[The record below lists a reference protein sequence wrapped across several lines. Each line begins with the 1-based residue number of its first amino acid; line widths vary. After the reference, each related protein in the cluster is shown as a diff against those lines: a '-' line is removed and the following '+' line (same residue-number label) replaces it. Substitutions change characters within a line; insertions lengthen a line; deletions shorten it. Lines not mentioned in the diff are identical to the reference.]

1 MKSIF
6 SVLAILIA
14 TGCLAQGPS
23 DSIQADDRYLEDQFY
38 MGITYNF
45 LLQQP
50 TGVTQRSLSYGLQ
63 MGLIKD
69 IPINSKRTSAIGLG
83 MGYGVYSYYSNLLAS
98 ELGNSIS
105 YSVIDSDTDF
115 VRNKVET
122 HLVEFPVE
130 YRWRNSTPTEY
141 KFWRIYTGIKFA
153 YLLAARSKFI
163 TNTEKIGFSNS
174 DVNKFQYGISVNFG
188 YNTFNLQAYYA
199 LNNLFKDTAVLD
211 SGDIATKPLRLGLIF
226 YIL

>member
-1 MKSIF
+1 MKAVF
-6 SVLAILIA
+6 SLLAICIVA
-14 TGCLAQGPS
+14 SGLAQGPR
-23 DSIQADDRYLEDQFY
+23 DSIQADHRYLEDQFY

-50 TGVTQRSLSYGLQ
+50 PGVTQRSLSYGLQ

-98 ELGNSIS
+98 KAGNNIT
-105 YSVIDSDTDF
+105 YSVIDPDTDF
-115 VRNKVET
+115 IRNKVET
-122 HLVEFPVE
+122 HMIEFPVE

-141 KFWRIYTGIKFA
+141 KFWRIYAGIKLA

-163 TNTEKIGFSNS
+163 TNTEKIGFANS

-199 LNNLFKDTAVLD
+199 LNNLFKDSAVLD
-211 SGDIATKPLRLGLIF
+211 SGDIATKTLRLGLIF